1 MTTSPLLAVI
11 GDDATG
17 TLSMVGALSD
27 ALDRP
32 GSYLDP
38 AAPLPEA
45 GIVGIDT
52 RTRSE
57 ASPDVAYDL
66 VLGVARRLASA
77 QVGLLAKRF
86 DSALRGHIVAEA
98 RAIIDAGHGPVL
110 GTGAYPALG
119 RVMRDGVVTE
129 AGAPVTARPAP
140 ADSQSRAATASLA
153 DSLSAAGLRVR
164 LLPLDV
170 VREPSLL
177 NRTFDRALDKDVLLF
192 DAEELADYLGVA
204 AAASAHRFAFLA
216 ADPLV
221 MVSAALARRR
231 RAEAGSVLC
240 VVGSPH
246 PRAREQVRFARHIGL
261 TLDAID
267 LTRMDGCEAAR
278 HTESALL
285 RGRDVLVHTGST
297 DHPGRHDHTQRLRE
311 LGEQLAES
319 SAVRALVV
327 VGGETTR
334 AMLDGFGFR
343 DIAPLARWDVG
354 ECLSTATTGRGR
366 QIPVLTRSGGAG
378 ERGSLLM
385 SMWRLAARLPGESLV
400 GPRERDVG
408 ERSEP
413 GGAP

>member
-1 MTTSPLLAVI
+1 
-11 GDDATG
+11 
-17 TLSMVGALSD
+17 
-27 ALDRP
+27 
-32 GSYLDP
+32 

-177 NRTFDRALDKDVLLF
+177 NRTFDRAL
-192 DAEELADYLGVA
+192 
-204 AAASAHRFAFLA
+204 
-216 ADPLV
+216 
-221 MVSAALARRR
+221 
-231 RAEAGSVLC
+231 
-240 VVGSPH
+240 
-246 PRAREQVRFARHIGL
+246 
-261 TLDAID
+261 
-267 LTRMDGCEAAR
+267 
-278 HTESALL
+278 
-285 RGRDVLVHTGST
+285 
-297 DHPGRHDHTQRLRE
+297 
-311 LGEQLAES
+311 
-319 SAVRALVV
+319 
-327 VGGETTR
+327 
-334 AMLDGFGFR
+334 
-343 DIAPLARWDVG
+343 
-354 ECLSTATTGRGR
+354 
-366 QIPVLTRSGGAG
+366 
-378 ERGSLLM
+378 
-385 SMWRLAARLPGESLV
+385 
-400 GPRERDVG
+400 
-408 ERSEP
+408 
-413 GGAP
+413 